1 MCPHGFDPV
10 DSGNQQDKILRV
22 SIMQLPAT
30 SSILI
35 QFHGHVV
42 ELDAFAS
49 AHLTVDVCAQV
60 FRRFRNLG
68 DLSCAA
74 VPLASDTSSSSA
86 PIAEFDLTLKSFPV
100 YPVMNNLFYH
110 EGNPPST
117 DFSCAPSS
125 ACRFTSITNSNVK
138 AYLPCSNHGLCN
150 VVSGLC
156 ACEPGY
162 HGANC
167 GSNTDAG
174 NMLDGL
180 ATGPFFSGNLL
191 RLSAMRSP
199 SSAFDIIHADAG
211 GAPIFTMDGVGHT
224 TLHGADA
231 SLSVPMLVTTQL
243 DVQRGGKVRISHAD
257 VKLADS
263 RLVLSTTS
271 SALVLPLVDLDVA
284 ATTESVDLISA
295 RVAGTT
301 VFQVSSDGR
310 TSVGSELSVGR
321 DVAIGGQLVVAQAS
335 RLHGPLVVHDIALV
349 KKHTT
354 LEDGL
359 AVHGPSVLRSPN
371 VGSVEVGST
380 ATHDVLAVTVESG
393 ASGSCMAC
401 RSADSVR
408 FVFEMYI
415 ALVVVMATSTDGVCM
430 CGGEC
435 VDAPWIRVQ
444 ALLFDVAASGATTI
458 HQGGVRVESGG
469 VHVEAGGQT
478 IASGGLTIRSGG
490 LAVEGGT
497 VTIHDTLSL
506 HQGIAVTST
515 DPLRYSPG
523 DVWRVRSDGSMWLQG
538 GLTADG
544 PIASATGPLIASH
557 QALFRP
563 RTLQMQPTLT
573 IPCTHSYVHITDD
586 GESTPHATQ
595 TIAVDG
601 AAYGQ
606 LLIIQNSDPDGL
618 KSLKI
623 PPYSSALF
631 VFDGQAW
638 QTLTA
643 TEFDTTRLQHVQELT
658 AAGNLNIGA
667 YQFAAHS
674 IQVVVGG
681 QPSNRVAVYG
691 KGGVLTSDASLAFDA
706 ATSTLHVHQL
716 HVDQVVGKIDMT
728 NSELRGVDIIGGY
741 IRGINMSAL
750 LLEVAGDMYV
760 ESNAY
765 VGGGLVVDGQVMG
778 SGSYVDSSDARFKT
792 NVTALSAA
800 LARVKQLRGYNYD
813 RDAFPRK
820 GFSGRREIGFVAQE
834 VDLVLPEVVTTDSDG
849 FKYVA
854 YSRIVPVVV
863 EGMLANNSAWC
874 CGLLEVGRVF
884 ARAAGGSPRGSWS
897 PTMWSRRAGPGLP
910 VCIWNDRGVV
920 VAVKSQASQVDALE
934 SQVAALQAQVDRLKA
949 ALATVLASTTS
960 T

>member
-22 SIMQLPAT
+22 SIMQLPAS

-74 VPLASDTSSSSA
+74 VPLASDSSSSSA

-117 DFSCAPSS
+117 DFSCTPSS
-125 ACRFTSITNSNVK
+125 ACRFTSVTDSNVK

-174 NMLDGL
+174 ERDFQLQAQPKRHGVGNMLDGL

-191 RLSAMRSP
+191 RLSAVRSP

-284 ATTESVDLISA
+284 ASTESVDLISA

-321 DVAIGGQLVVAQAS
+321 DVGIGGHLVVAQAS
-335 RLHGPLVVHDIALV
+335 RLQGPLVVHDIALV

-371 VGSVEVGST
+371 VGSVEIGST

-401 RSADSVR
+401 RSADS
-408 FVFEMYI
+408 
-415 ALVVVMATSTDGVCM
+415 AN
-430 CGGEC
+430 
-435 VDAPWIRVQ
+435 
-444 ALLFDVAASGATTI
+444 ATTPFDF
-458 HQGGVRVESGG
+458 VR
-469 VHVEAGGQT
+469 A
-478 IASGGLTIRSGG
+478 
-490 LAVEGGT
+490 
-497 VTIHDTLSL
+497 
-506 HQGIAVTST
+506 
-515 DPLRYSPG
+515 G

-586 GESTPHATQ
+586 GESVRRDDPSTQ

-606 LLIIQNSDPDGL
+606 LLIIQNSDADWL
-618 KSLKI
+618 ASLKI

-674 IQVVVGG
+674 IQVVVV
-681 QPSNRVAVYG
+681 PRAKFSRR
-691 KGGVLTSDASLAFDA
+691 
-706 ATSTLHVHQL
+706 
-716 HVDQVVGKIDMT
+716 
-728 NSELRGVDIIGGY
+728 LRGVDIIGGY

-834 VDLVLPEVVTTDSDG
+834 VDDVLPEVVTTDSDG

-884 ARAAGGSPRGSWS
+884 ARAAGCSPQRSWS

-934 SQVAALQAQVDRLKA
+934 SQVAALQAQVDRLEA

>member
-1 MCPHGFDPV
+1 MWRFMVATAAVAAAADQGKQCPGSPNQCSLHGSCMINRHGEYICNCQWGYTGYDCSQKMCPHGFDPV

-117 DFSCAPSS
+117 DFSCTPSS
-125 ACRFTSITNSNVK
+125 ACRFTSITDSNVK

-321 DVAIGGQLVVAQAS
+321 DVGIGGHLVVAQAS
-335 RLHGPLVVHDIALV
+335 RLQGPLVVHDIALV

-371 VGSVEVGST
+371 VGSVEIGST

-401 RSADSVR
+401 RSADS
-408 FVFEMYI
+408 
-415 ALVVVMATSTDGVCM
+415 
-430 CGGEC
+430 
-435 VDAPWIRVQ
+435 

-515 DPLRYSPG
+515 DPLRSPLRGQASHPHFAGTVLALDAPANATTPFDFVRAG

-674 IQVVVGG
+674 IQVGG

-800 LARVKQLRGYNYD
+800 LARVKQLRGVEYNYD

-834 VDLVLPEVVTTDSDG
+834 VDDVLPEVVTTDSDG

-863 EGMLANNSAWC
+863 E
-874 CGLLEVGRVF
+874 
-884 ARAAGGSPRGSWS
+884 
-897 PTMWSRRAGPGLP
+897 
-910 VCIWNDRGVV
+910 
-920 VAVKSQASQVDALE
+920 AVKSQASQVDALE
-934 SQVAALQAQVDRLKA
+934 SQVAALQAQVDRLEA